1 MAGRDGIRGNNQSRN
16 AKVRRR
22 RVVIMG
28 GAVGAFLAAA
38 AMATGSVV
46 TAASA
51 KADFEDLLDPI
62 IQPLVTSLSDAI
74 AGVDPAAATDL
85 TSWSDSLLSSVNS
98 LDVGAALPSTAEPAA
113 SAALPASSDTTGTY
127 DIPITV
133 QEATEPTVQASI
145 DGSSDQTLL
154 VDTGSSGLVIP
165 WEDLGLLQT
174 LELGLPTG
182 IGEGGYSGGV
192 DYIYLTYDTS
202 VDYPLSGGGTLD
214 TSNIPVDVEILSWPT
229 SFSSGS
235 PLDFQQFLADND
247 STGILG
253 IGDSASD
260 GGPGTSPL
268 ESAGFNGVTVDIPQN
283 ELVVGSNAGTP
294 IDTVSGAPISNLY
307 EQVGSGTPVAVSDD
321 VDSGGVYGTIPSS
334 LVGNAGSVP
343 PGTTI
348 TVYDSPGGTELYS
361 YTTGTDS
368 LGDSTAPT
376 VTSGTS
382 IDSGVEPF
390 LQEPIYINYTD
401 DTLTFDE
408 PGS

>member
-1 MAGRDGIRGNNQSRN
+1 MAGRDGTNGHKQPRN

-38 AMATGSVV
+38 AMATGSAV
-46 TAASA
+46 TAAPA
-51 KADFEDLLDPI
+51 KADIDALLDPI

-85 TSWSDSLLSSVNS
+85 TSWTDSLLSSLNS
-98 LDVGAALPSTAEPAA
+98 IDLALPPTAESAAAAA
-113 SAALPASSDTTGTY
+113 SSTSDVTGTNV
-127 DIPITV
+127 DIPLTV
-133 QEATEPTVQASI
+133 NEVTEPTVQASI

-165 WEDLGLLQT
+165 WQDLGLLQT

-202 VDYPLSGGGTLD
+202 VDYGGVLTTTGT
-214 TSNIPVDVEILSWPT
+214 PVDVEILSWPT
-229 SFSSGS
+229 SLSSGS
-235 PLDFQQFLADND
+235 PLDFQQFLADD
-247 STGILG
+247 QVSGILG
-253 IGDSASD
+253 VGPT
-260 GGPGTSPL
+260 GTGPGTSPL

-283 ELVVGSNAGTP
+283 ELVIGSNAGTP
-294 IDTVSGAPISNLY
+294 IDTVSTVSGAPIPTLY
-307 EQVGSGTPVAVSDD
+307 ESINGGTPVAVSDD

-343 PGTTI
+343 PGTLI
-348 TVYDSPGGTELYS
+348 SVYTSPGGTELYH
-361 YTTGTDS
+361 YTTGLDS
-368 LGDSTAPT
+368 LGQSTAPT
-376 VTSGTS
+376 VVSGTS
-382 IDSGVEPF
+382 IDSGVVPY
-390 LQEPIYINYTD
+390 LNEPIYIDYAN
-401 DTLTFDE
+401 DTLTFDQ
-408 PGS
+408 P

>member
-1 MAGRDGIRGNNQSRN
+1 MADRDGIGGNNQSR
-16 AKVRRR
+16 AKVRRH

-38 AMATGSVV
+38 TMATGSVV

-74 AGVDPAAATDL
+74 AGFDPAAATDM
-85 TSWSDSLLSSVNS
+85 TSWGDSLLSSLNS
-98 LDVGAALPSTAEPAA
+98 IDLALPSTAESAAAAA
-113 SAALPASSDTTGTY
+113 SSTSDTSASGTY
-127 DIPITV
+127 DIPLTV

-165 WEDLGLLQT
+165 WQDLGLLQT

-294 IDTVSGAPISNLY
+294 IATVSGAPISNLY

-334 LVGNAGSVP
+334 LESGSSVP
-343 PGTTI
+343 PGTLI
-348 TVYDSPGGTELYS
+348 SVYDNSTGTGTPLYS

-376 VTSGTS
+376 VVSGTS

-401 DTLTFDE
+401 DTLTFDN
-408 PGS
+408 PS

>member
-1 MAGRDGIRGNNQSRN
+1 
-16 AKVRRR
+16 
-22 RVVIMG
+22 
-28 GAVGAFLAAA
+28 
-38 AMATGSVV
+38 V
-46 TAASA
+46 T
-51 KADFEDLLDPI
+51 D
-62 IQPLVTSLSDAI
+62 SLSSF
-74 AGVDPAAATDL
+74 DPAAATDL
-85 TSWSDSLLSSVNS
+85 TSWSDSLQSSLNS

-268 ESAGFNGVTVDIPQN
+268 ESAGFDGVTVDVPGK

-294 IDTVSGAPISNLY
+294 IATVSGAPIANLY

>member
-1 MAGRDGIRGNNQSRN
+1 
-16 AKVRRR
+16 
-22 RVVIMG
+22 
-28 GAVGAFLAAA
+28 
-38 AMATGSVV
+38 
-46 TAASA
+46 
-51 KADFEDLLDPI
+51 
-62 IQPLVTSLSDAI
+62 
-74 AGVDPAAATDL
+74 
-85 TSWSDSLLSSVNS
+85 
-98 LDVGAALPSTAEPAA
+98 
-113 SAALPASSDTTGTY
+113 
-127 DIPITV
+127 
-133 QEATEPTVQASI
+133 
-145 DGSSDQTLL
+145 
-154 VDTGSSGLVIP
+154 
-165 WEDLGLLQT
+165 
-174 LELGLPTG
+174 
-182 IGEGGYSGGV
+182 
-192 DYIYLTYDTS
+192 
-202 VDYPLSGGGTLD
+202 
-214 TSNIPVDVEILSWPT
+214 
-229 SFSSGS
+229 
-235 PLDFQQFLADND
+235 
-247 STGILG
+247 
-253 IGDSASD
+253 
-260 GGPGTSPL
+260 L
-268 ESAGFNGVTVDIPQN
+268 ESAGFDGVTVDVPGK

-294 IDTVSGAPISNLY
+294 IATVSGAPIANLY

>member
-1 MAGRDGIRGNNQSRN
+1 MAGRDSTNGNRQSGN

-22 RVVIMG
+22 RVLIMG

-38 AMATGSVV
+38 AMATGSAV
-46 TAASA
+46 TAAPA

-74 AGVDPAAATDL
+74 AGFDPAAATDL
-85 TSWSDSLLSSVNS
+85 TSWTDSLLSSLNS
-98 LDVGAALPSTAEPAA
+98 IDLALPSTAESAAAAA
-113 SAALPASSDTTGTY
+113 SSTSDTSASGSY
-127 DIPITV
+127 DIPLTV

-165 WEDLGLLQT
+165 WQDLGLLQT
-174 LELGLPTG
+174 LELGLPSSF
-182 IGEGGYSGGV
+182 GESGYSGGV

-334 LVGNAGSVP
+334 LVGSSVP
-343 PGTTI
+343 PGTLI
-348 TVYDSPGGTELYS
+348 SVYDNSTGTGTPLYS

-390 LQEPIYINYTD
+390 LKEPIYINYTD
-401 DTLTFDE
+401 DTLTFDQ
-408 PGS
+408 PPT